1 MTYFCDNCRSDVET
15 YDLFMMP
22 MTATIN
28 GVEYKYVGRMARCTK
43 CGGEIS
49 VPEIIDF
56 NLSAISEVMKNG
68 NDRA

>member
-1 MTYFCDNCRSDVET
+1 MSYFCDNCRSDIET

-43 CGGEIS
+43 CGGEIF

-68 NDRA
+68 SD

>member
-1 MTYFCDNCRSDVET
+1 MTYFCDNCRSDIET

-43 CGGEIS
+43 CGSEIF

-68 NDRA
+68 NDGT